1 MPSFMLEIDA
11 SRRSPLDQLAV
22 DYFTNRQMTPTIDF
36 CRRVHGIAP
45 DRDVAQIDRDVAQI
59 ASRLDVA
66 IATVRGWREIGKRAS
81 GWSCR

>member
-11 SRRSPLDQLAV
+11 SRRSPLDQLAI
-22 DYFTNRQMTPTIDF
+22 DHFTNRQMTPTIDF

-45 DRDVAQIDRDVAQI
+45 SDQAVAQI

-81 GWSCR
+81 GWNCP